1 MFAKMKSIP
10 RIVLSLRRQ
19 KKKYDIRP
27 GVYILYKKLRSLGG
41 GGGDGSRGKKIEG
54 GRGKRKRKRG

>member
-10 RIVLSLRRQ
+10 RIVLSLRGQ

-41 GGGDGSRGKKIEG
+41 GGGDGCRGKIIKVG
-54 GRGKRKRKRG
+54 KGKRK

>member
-41 GGGDGSRGKKIEG
+41 GGGGWLQRENNQSGK
-54 GRGKRKRKRG
+54 GKTKMI